1 MLVKIGDLV
10 KEKEG
15 KRFGGVIVK
24 EEESKVRVQWSDG
37 TNKLYEKKFLE
48 NIKSHVSHVR
58 CNSFLTK

>member
-1 MLVKIGDLV
+1 MVVKIGDLV

-24 EEESKVRVQWSDG
+24 MEESRARVQWSDG

-48 NIKSHVSHVR
+48 SIKPRSSHIRCVS
-58 CNSFLTK
+58 SLTR

>member
-1 MLVKIGDLV
+1 MKIGDLV

-58 CNSFLTK
+58 CVSSLTR

>member
-1 MLVKIGDLV
+1 MTVKIGDLV
-10 KEKEG
+10 REKEG

-48 NIKSHVSHVR
+48 SIKPHISHTRYS
-58 CNSFLTK
+58 SFLTK